1 MAVLELIDY
10 EQLSIFNLLDEWCSV
25 ASPDDSSFITK
36 LRHKHK
42 KHPSFPTANF
52 NLPSTLFLIRHSPKD
67 IEYAVTGFRD
77 KNKDL
82 VRDEIKNAL
91 KTSLLPSL
99 SQLFDESA

>member
-1 MAVLELIDY
+1 MGVLELIDY

-42 KHPSFPTANF
+42 KHPSFPTTNF
-52 NLPSTLFLIRHSPKD
+52 NLPSTLFMIRHSPKD
-67 IEYAVTGFRD
+67 IEYAVAGFRE

-82 VRDEIKNAL
+82 VRD
-91 KTSLLPSL
+91 
-99 SQLFDESA
+99 